1 MTNAPAIDGWGV
13 LEHAVELARRN
24 EDFVLATVVWRQG
37 PSSGQQGS
45 RAIVMASGEVL
56 GWIGGAC
63 AEPVL
68 VREALSA
75 LADGQPRLLALG
87 TADELIDTPEG
98 VTAIAISCQS
108 DGALQVFVEPFV
120 LAPHLVVV
128 GRSPMAQTLF
138 QLARDLGWNAELI
151 EGSEFSTAA
160 VSSRSIV
167 VVATQGHGDEDIIE
181 QAVAAG
187 PAYLG
192 VVGSQRRGQA
202 LRGYL
207 QDRNISQDL
216 IDSIRVPV
224 GLDLGRTTH
233 REVAVAVLAELV
245 ELRATGELGGRH
257 GVPAAHTHELAAT
270 QTTEAVDPICGMTV
284 TADDTSYPLEINGV
298 THYFCCSGCRVRF
311 EADAETTSPAG
322 STT

>member
-1 MTNAPAIDGWGV
+1 MTNGPAIDGWGV
-13 LEHAVELARRN
+13 LEHAVELAGRN

-68 VREALSA
+68 VREALRA
-75 LADGQPRLLALG
+75 LDEGQPRLLALG
-87 TADELIDTPEG
+87 TTDELIDTPEG

-108 DGALQVFVEPFV
+108 DGALQVFIEPFV
-120 LAPHLVVV
+120 SVPHLIVV
-128 GRSPMAQTLF
+128 GRSPMAQTLSH
-138 QLARDLGWNAELI
+138 LARDLGWNVELI

-167 VVATQGHGDEDIIE
+167 VVATQGHGDEEIIE
-181 QAVAAG
+181 QSVAAS
-187 PAYLG
+187 PAFLG
-192 VVGSQRRGQA
+192 VVGSRRRGEA

-207 QDRNISQDL
+207 QDRNISQEL

-245 ELRATGELGGRH
+245 ELRASGELGGRL
-257 GVPAAHTHELAAT
+257 ELAAT
-270 QTTEAVDPICGMTV
+270 STTEAIDPICGMTV
-284 TADDTSYPLEINGV
+284 TADETSYPLEIDGA

-311 EADAETTSPAG
+311 EADAETVSPAG